1 MIGVAGKHNRGAHDS
16 PVGTALPP
24 LKLLLAL
31 VAARAARAARCAAP
45 PLPRRKRTPSDARSG
60 PDPELRK
67 ILVAAIA
74 DADSFGDRFDA
85 EVWLT
90 DMSRRL
96 ARQVPDAEE
105 RLHILKTVHRQA
117 TLAGVE
123 PELVLAVI
131 DVESNFDRFAI
142 SSATALGLMQVM
154 PFWVPELGYKDKNQL
169 FDIEINVL
177 LGCRI
182 LKYYLDMER
191 GDLVRGLARYNGSVG
206 KRWYSDRVHRA
217 ATDEVVSA
225 LSATSRRRSRA
236 ARSPVHSSRCTAST
250 RAAGGPCQSQPA
262 SAATAAGV
270 AGRDDF
276 DAAVGEVLDPAVE
289 LQALGLLGRRGAVVD
304 ALHAAGDDAANRS
317 RSRSRLSRRRR
328 RGLRRA
334 QREHGAV
341 LRAHGIHA
349 RRAVGF
355 LLDLPLG
362 FREEAPR
369 VGERVGRDAGRHR
382 LARRR

>member
-1 MIGVAGKHNRGAHDS
+1 MYLTPAAVDTAPGGGRRLRVVVIRIAGKHNRVAHDS
-16 PVGTALPP
+16 RVDTALPKTAP
-24 LKLLLAL
+24 SRFLPSLLLLLAS
-31 VAARAARAARCAAP
+31 ACAATANAQ
-45 PLPRRKRTPSDARSG
+45 RHVSDARSA
-60 PDPELRK
+60 PDPELRT

-74 DADSFGDRFDA
+74 DAHSFADRFDA

-105 RLHILKTVHRQA
+105 RLHILKTVHLQA
-117 TLAGVE
+117 TRAGVA

-206 KRWYSDRVHRA
+206 KRWYSDRVI
-217 ATDEVVSA
+217 E
-225 LSATSRRRSRA
+225 
-236 ARSPVHSSRCTAST
+236 
-250 RAAGGPCQSQPA
+250 
-262 SAATAAGV
+262 
-270 AGRDDF
+270 
-276 DAAVGEVLDPAVE
+276 
-289 LQALGLLGRRGAVVD
+289 
-304 ALHAAGDDAANRS
+304 
-317 RSRSRLSRRRR
+317 RLRTKWF
-328 RGLRRA
+328 
-334 QREHGAV
+334 QH
-341 LRAHGIHA
+341 
-349 RRAVGF
+349 
-355 LLDLPLG
+355 
-362 FREEAPR
+362 
-369 VGERVGRDAGRHR
+369 
-382 LARRR
+382 